1 MKNTEIMNRVSRSIH
16 KVGFKLK
23 KHSPEILAVV
33 GTVGTIASVV
43 MACKATLKVNDV
55 VDEAKENIDKIHE
68 GVAEEKHTADGEL
81 YTQEDAN
88 RDLAI
93 VYVQTGWKFVK
104 LYGPAVAL
112 GAASLGC
119 MLGSNHILRQRNAA
133 AMAGFAA
140 VDKAFKEYRGRLRER
155 FGENG
160 AALDRELLYNIKA
173 QEIERTEVDENGNET
188 VIKET
193 VEVINPNEM
202 CDIYSRFFDE
212 YCTGWCKNAELNKFF
227 LVQRL
232 EEANYRLKTKG
243 ILTLNEVYEMLG
255 MTRTKYGQLAGWVYT
270 EDGTAGDNFVDFG
283 MFDIHNEGSRDF
295 INGREKSILLNFNC
309 IGNILDYM

>member
-1 MKNTEIMNRVSRSIH
+1 MKNTEIMNRLTRSIN

-33 GTVGTIASVV
+33 GTVGTAASVV

-55 VDEAKENIDKIHE
+55 LDEAKENIDKVHTVIDQGE
-68 GVAEEKHTADGEL
+68 TEK

-88 RDLAI
+88 RDLAVI
-93 VYVQTGWKFVK
+93 YIQTGWKFVK
-104 LYGPAVAL
+104 LYGPAIAV

-119 MLGSNHILRQRNAA
+119 LLGSNHILRKRNAA
-133 AMAGFAA
+133 ALAGFTA

-160 AALDRELLYNIKA
+160 EALDRELLYNIKA

-193 VEVINPNEM
+193 VEVIDPN
-202 CDIYSRFFDE
+202 DNTNIYSFFFDE
-212 YCTGWCKNAELNKFF
+212 YCTGWCKNAELNKVF
-227 LVQRL
+227 VIQQV
-232 EEANYRLKTKG
+232 EAANYRLKTKG
-243 ILTLNEVYEMLG
+243 ILTLNQFREMLG
-255 MTRTKYGQLAGWVYT
+255 ADTTPIGQFAGWVYT
-270 EDGTAGDNFVDFG
+270 DDGSAGDNFIDVGLWDV
-283 MFDIHNEGSRDF
+283 HSEGSRDF
-295 INGREKSILLNFNC
+295 INGREKSILLNPNC
-309 IGNILDYM
+309 IGNVIDYM